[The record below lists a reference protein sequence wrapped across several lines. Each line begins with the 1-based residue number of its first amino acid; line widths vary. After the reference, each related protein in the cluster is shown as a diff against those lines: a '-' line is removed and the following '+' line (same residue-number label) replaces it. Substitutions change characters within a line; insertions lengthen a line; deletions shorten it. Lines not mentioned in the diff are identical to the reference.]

1 MNKYRDETSFIN
13 LDIIDKKDI
22 NHIQPFKKINFIY
35 SNEKYYYKRCKGII
49 NCYYELIAYEIA
61 KQMNL
66 EACNYDLATYV
77 DEIGVVSKNFLKDN
91 DVIIRLEDLLY
102 EAYQDIE
109 LPKYNNLEDIEN
121 ALNKKYGIKITDKLM
136 EELIRIFIFDVII
149 GNIDRHMDNI
159 FIVENNTIKFSPIFD
174 NEKMLNKYS
183 INMGIYS
190 LGVDREDYKYSE
202 EDYDYSDNFIY
213 KFLTK
218 YNEYRNILID
228 WLFIIEDDNLDII
241 FNNIEDK
248 INNEIEENMKKY
260 IKSKFKQNKNMIQ
273 KVLNNKV
280 KKL

>member
-218 YNEYRNILID
+218 YNDYRNILID